1 MPLHRTFQERF
12 LMAQVMQ
19 IPHVTH
25 KSPALRAKKLS
36 DTFPKQVS
44 AMAAVA
50 ALRLLPAR
58 CRLWSMPFSSKPGL
72 VPTPEKWLWRKRVA
86 FRVSPSCSHK
96 PKVGAA
102 GQQIPKL
109 QQPAATPDK
118 PSYETNSY
126 CCTLPPLHQ
135 GHVACFLSS
144 VKELLWLGASVEWP
158 SHKPLTR
165 KAAVNEG
172 QQPIQRINVSR
183 KQLNTIKHPSLHCFS
198 LRPFPC
204 ARFPRKRPG
213 PLRTAF
219 RHQPLAEP
227 SARPSTSLASQP
239 CGPPW
244 SLHVVLE
251 DLKIWTCVATRYES
265 GNK

>member
-25 KSPALRAKKLS
+25 KSLALMAKKLS

-86 FRVSPSCSHK
+86 FRVFTSCNHEPKVEAVANRSPSCSN
-96 PKVGAA
+96 P
-102 GQQIPKL
+102 
-109 QQPAATPDK
+109 QQPQK
-118 PSYETNSY
+118 NHHETNSY

-144 VKELLWLGASVEWP
+144 RATLARGIVEWP

-165 KAAVNEG
+165 KAAVNKG

-183 KQLNTIKHPSLHCFS
+183 KQLNTIKHPLLHCFS
-198 LRPFPC
+198 LRPFSMC
-204 ARFPRKRPG
+204 TISAK
-213 PLRTAF
+213 TAWAF
-219 RHQPLAEP
+219 ENSHRHQWFSWTICAPVDFSSI
-227 SARPSTSLASQP
+227 SALWTSMISSRRSRRP
-239 CGPPW
+239 
-244 SLHVVLE
+244 
-251 DLKIWTCVATRYES
+251 
-265 GNK
+265 

>member
-25 KSPALRAKKLS
+25 KSLALMAKKLS

-86 FRVSPSCSHK
+86 FRVSPSCNHK
-96 PKVGAA
+96 PKVGAKA
-102 GQQIPKL
+102 NRSPSCSNP
-109 QQPAATPDK
+109 QQPQK
-118 PSYETNSY
+118 NHHETNSY

-144 VKELLWLGASVEWP
+144 VKELLWLGASVEP
-158 SHKPLTR
+158 
-165 KAAVNEG
+165 
-172 QQPIQRINVSR
+172 
-183 KQLNTIKHPSLHCFS
+183 
-198 LRPFPC
+198 
-204 ARFPRKRPG
+204 
-213 PLRTAF
+213 
-219 RHQPLAEP
+219 AEP
-227 SARPSTSLASQP
+227 QTFDPKGGDMRDSSRFKGSMY
-239 CGPPW
+239 
-244 SLHVVLE
+244 H
-251 DLKIWTCVATRYES
+251 ES
-265 GNK
+265 S